1 MRRLMAS
8 VIGIAICTIL
18 WSGPPAFAAG
28 GGAQVAHRVPC
39 LFEPGDVPGVGV
51 FFPATCVI
59 QVATPSGQATVVARG
74 TLPSGFSLSATF
86 QGPVPC
92 SFFGQTVTGHVVA
105 TTSRN
110 VQAVCHF
117 RNV

>member
-1 MRRLMAS
+1 MRRLTAA
-8 VIGIAICTIL
+8 VLGVAICTIL
-18 WSGPPAFAAG
+18 WSGPPALAAG

-39 LFEPGDVPGVGV
+39 LFEPGDVPGVDV

-59 QVATPSGQATVVARG
+59 QVIAPSGQATVVARG
-74 TLPSGFSLSATF
+74 LLPPGFNLSATF
-86 QGPVPC
+86 QGSVPC
-92 SFFGQTVTGHVVA
+92 HFFDQTVTGHVVA